1 MKDKKQQKKRVKK
14 YQWLIVLIITTVIAM
29 YLYGM
34 TEVYFPD
41 PIPIGFDQ
49 YLDIGVGI
57 VIFCLVISG
66 FIVAAIFGKDKKK
79 KR

>member
-1 MKDKKQQKKRVKK
+1 MDNKNKKKVKK

-34 TEVYFPD
+34 TRVYFPD

-49 YLDIGVGI
+49 YLDVGVGI